1 MEARMPTLTQDAA
14 AASSDEADNLSK
26 ALMGWNAGLD
36 PDRTEALE
44 PGNNGLIGLVA
55 GDFAG
60 EVERVWSGPRIGEYL
75 SASDTRRQIWHAW
88 LASDRAEL
96 GRKFRSDAQG
106 IYRRLTTAKAREL
119 IEASYGACPR
129 GMIRALGKCGPT
141 ARSADFY
148 RALFS
153 ALARDDLGAKFLRH
167 ATSLSDALVLN
178 VAALPTRL
186 QSKPFFE
193 AVRGYAIPERD
204 MAYFAWRVAR
214 LEALGLAGAADAIY
228 LAAKP
233 KDALRAAIKSL
244 PFPPPPWA
252 GGGKIRAIAS
262 QEDLERVGG
271 FLGNCMKSAMRAAAE
286 ASEVRKGGAVFY
298 EWTGEEPG
306 LLRFSHVPPFGW
318 KLDEARSVRN
328 QPLSCST
335 WAAIERTLATWTSL
349 APICSANDGAPPDE
363 DF

>member
-14 AASSDEADNLSK
+14 AAPSDEDDNLSK

-44 PGNNGLIGLVA
+44 PGNNGLVGLVA

-75 SASDTRRQIWHAW
+75 STSDTRRQIWHAW

-141 ARSADFY
+141 ARGTDFY

-178 VAALPTRL
+178 VAALPTPL

-193 AVRGYAIPERD
+193 AVRGYAIPEKD

-233 KDALRAAIKSL
+233 TDALSVAIKSL

-252 GGGKIRAIAS
+252 GGGKIRAIGS
-262 QEDLERVGG
+262 HEELERVGG
-271 FLGNCMKSAMRAAAE
+271 FLGNCMKSAMRAAAV
-286 ASEVRKGGAVFY
+286 ASEVRKGGAAFY
-298 EWTGEEPG
+298 EWTGDEPG
-306 LLRFSHVPPFGW
+306 LLRFSRVPPFGW
-318 KLDEARSVRN
+318 KLDEARGVRN

-349 APICSANDGAPPDE
+349 APICSANDGVPPDE